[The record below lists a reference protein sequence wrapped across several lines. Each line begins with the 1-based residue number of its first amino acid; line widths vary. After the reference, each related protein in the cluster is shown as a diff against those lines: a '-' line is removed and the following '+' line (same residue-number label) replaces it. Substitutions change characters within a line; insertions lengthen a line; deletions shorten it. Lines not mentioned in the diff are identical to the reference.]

1 LTNEIEWCRPIFV
14 ILACLVCG
22 QLVFVSYDAN
32 LFQDEYST
40 FRRVYEVPILKS
52 RAPDTSM
59 KDKEL
64 GEART
69 AQVGDIVPFPSI
81 SLSNLPNSY

>member
-1 LTNEIEWCRPIFV
+1 
-14 ILACLVCG
+14 
-22 QLVFVSYDAN
+22 
-32 LFQDEYST
+32 
-40 FRRVYEVPILKS
+40 
-52 RAPDTSM
+52 M